1 MKIDK
6 GLSGRSIGT
15 PFLFSLYFL
24 KQNLRNQLNRF
35 FTLSVLI
42 LLVGCSSAPR
52 FFSGNPSRVKAENK
66 RTFTSDV
73 SKVDTLHNLTNA
85 IESVTGFASFYADDF
100 DGKKTSN
107 GETYNMYELTAAHK
121 TYPFNT
127 MIRVVN
133 LANSRTII
141 VRINDRGPFIEGRII
156 DLSLGAATQLGMDK
170 TGIQEVRLEI
180 IEWGIE

>member
-1 MKIDK
+1 M
-6 GLSGRSIGT
+6 
-15 PFLFSLYFL
+15 
-24 KQNLRNQLNRF
+24 
-35 FTLSVLI
+35 

-52 FFSGNPSRVKAENK
+52 FYYKEPSKVVKENKKSFPSEVRKIDTFHNPSN
-66 RTFTSDV
+66 S
-73 SKVDTLHNLTNA
+73 
-85 IESVTGFASFYADDF
+85 IESVTGFASFYADAF
-100 DGKKTSN
+100 DGKMTAN

-133 LANSRTII
+133 LANNKTVI

-156 DLSLGAATQLGMDK
+156 DLSLGAATQLSMDK
-170 TGIQEVRLEI
+170 TGVQEVRLEI

>member
-1 MKIDK
+1 M
-6 GLSGRSIGT
+6 
-15 PFLFSLYFL
+15 
-24 KQNLRNQLNRF
+24 
-35 FTLSVLI
+35 
-42 LLVGCSSAPR
+42 LLVGCSSSPR
-52 FFSGNPSRVKAENK
+52 FYSDNSSRIKKENK
-66 RTFTSDV
+66 RTFTSEE
-73 SKVDTLHNLTNA
+73 SIIDTLHNLSNA

-133 LANSRTII
+133 LANNRSVII
-141 VRINDRGPFIEGRII
+141 RINDRGPFIEGRII

-170 TGIQEVRLEI
+170 TGIQKVRLEI
-180 IEWGIE
+180 IEWGID